1 MSHARHRRRRA
12 LALALFVAVCGL
24 TWLAVHRAQP
34 DWYARIF
41 YPLEHVETIRSEA
54 ARYDLEPALIAAV
67 IRQESGWVPDSRS
80 APGAVGL
87 MQVLPSTARFIA
99 DQKER
104 PSPPPDQLVDPAVNI
119 AYGSWYLRYL
129 IDRYGSTRS
138 ALVAYNAGETNLA
151 EWVAKARTAGRTFAF
166 PADVPFPE
174 TRAFVTDVEH
184 DIGVYR
190 RAYAVE
196 LR

>member
-1 MSHARHRRRRA
+1 M
-12 LALALFVAVCGL
+12 LALGLFFAVCGL
-24 TWLAVHRAQP
+24 AWLAIHRAQP
-34 DWYARIF
+34 DWYARLF
-41 YPLEHVETIRSEA
+41 YPLEHVDTIRAEA
-54 ARYDLEPALIAAV
+54 KRYDLEPALIAAV

-99 DQKER
+99 KQDRR
-104 PSPPPDQLVDPAVNI
+104 PSPAPDQLDDPAVNI

-129 IDRYGSTRS
+129 VDRYGSTRA
-138 ALVAYNAGETNLA
+138 ALVAYNAGETNL
-151 EWVAKARTAGRTFAF
+151 VAWTAAATTAGRNFTF

-174 TRAFVTDVEH
+174 TRAFVTKVEH

-190 RAYAVE
+190 RAYRRE
-196 LR
+196 LG

>member
-1 MSHARHRRRRA
+1 M
-12 LALALFVAVCGL
+12 LALGLFLTVCGL
-24 TWLAVHRAQP
+24 TWLAIHRAQP

-41 YPLEHVETIRSEA
+41 YPLEHVETIRAEA
-54 ARYDLEPALIAAV
+54 KRYELEPALIAAV

-99 DQKER
+99 THEER
-104 PSPPPDQLVDPAVNI
+104 PSPPPDQLEDPAVNI

-129 IDRYGSTRS
+129 IGRYGSTRA

-151 EWVAKARTAGRTFAF
+151 EWVAKARADGRDFAF
-166 PADVPFPE
+166 PDDVPFPE
-174 TRAFVTDVEH
+174 TRAFVADVEH
-184 DIGVYR
+184 DVGVYR
-190 RAYAVE
+190 RAYRAE
-196 LR
+196 LG